1 MARRPARS
9 CGRECGPAWWIA
21 LSVVCALAGCD
32 RGVAHTPEVPSSPER
47 GAAPDAEAP
56 ERRAE
61 HASGDVQRAAT
72 RDAIVRGAALAVR
85 FECTRCHAHAE
96 LAGPPDDANCAGCHA
111 QVARGTLDVGA
122 DEATQA
128 LWRAHVRSY
137 LNVPSLTYLGARL
150 RRSAIA
156 EMVQAPHDVR
166 PHLAETMPRL
176 AVSAAEAADLAAWLA
191 PEAEAPARALPH
203 DAATLAHGRQLVEEL
218 GCGTCHERCGEH
230 IPARPLRVAIDAES
244 LTRGIA
250 LAPDLAEVPTR
261 LRRDRLVQW
270 LLAPRTIDPETTMPA
285 LPRSRAE
292 AEAIAAYLSY
302 APIVPRA
309 QPAAPVR
316 LPLLGRRVTFAEV
329 EERVFRR
336 SCWHCHSEPDFNEGD
351 GGPGNTGGFGFAGR
365 GLSLASASAVRSGAR
380 DDAGLRRSILRS
392 APGETARLVEVLLA
406 RQREEAGDVRALRG
420 MPLGLPA
427 LSAEDIQLV
436 ESWIAGGA
444 GE

>member
-1 MARRPARS
+1 MTRRLGPAR
-9 CGRECGPAWWIA
+9 GLARWLA
-21 LSVVCALAGCD
+21 LYVVCALAGCD
-32 RGVAHTPEVPSSPER
+32 RGIAHVPEVQPSPER
-47 GAAPDAEAP
+47 GAAPAAEAA
-56 ERRAE
+56 ERRADTPLD
-61 HASGDVQRAAT
+61 DVQRAAT
-72 RDAIVRGAALAVR
+72 ADQIARGAALALR
-85 FECTRCHAHAE
+85 FECARCHAHAE
-96 LAGPPDDANCAGCHA
+96 LARPPDDANCAACHA
-111 QVARGTLDVGA
+111 QAARGTLEVGA
-122 DEATQA
+122 DDATQA
-128 LWRAHVRSY
+128 EWRAHVRSY
-137 LNVPSLTYLGARL
+137 LNVPSLTFFGARL

-156 EMVQAPHDVR
+156 EMVRAPHDVR

-191 PEAEAPARALPH
+191 PRAEATAPALPH

-218 GCGTCHERCGEH
+218 GCGTCHERGGEH
-230 IPARPLRVAIDAES
+230 LPARPLRVAIDAES
-244 LTRGIA
+244 LTRGIV

-261 LRRDRLVQW
+261 VRRDQLVQW

-292 AEAIAAYLSY
+292 AEAIAAYLWY

-309 QPAAPVR
+309 QSSVPAR
-316 LPLLGRRVTFAEV
+316 LPLLARRVTFAEV
-329 EERVFRR
+329 QARVFRR

-380 DDAGLRRSILRS
+380 DDAGLRRSIVRN

-406 RQREEAGDVRALRG
+406 RQREEAGDARALRG

-427 LSAEDIQLV
+427 LSAEDVQLV